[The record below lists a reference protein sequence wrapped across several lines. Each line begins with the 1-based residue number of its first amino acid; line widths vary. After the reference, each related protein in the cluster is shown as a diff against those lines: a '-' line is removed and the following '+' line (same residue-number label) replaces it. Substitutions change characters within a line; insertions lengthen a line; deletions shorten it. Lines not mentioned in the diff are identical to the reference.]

1 MLLSNFD
8 EYISYARDPED
19 YAGFDGTVDDVMRGS
34 GLLMIDGPAVRP
46 GGRAPSPPRP
56 SRSWSIARHDSRGP
70 IRRALDAEAAA
81 FGAFVEPRT
90 GARASPTD
98 RQRDRTKA

>member
-34 GLLMIDGPAVRP
+34 GLLMIEGRLCARWSRTVTAKAVTVVVDR
-46 GGRAPSPPRP
+46 PPRI
-56 SRSWSIARHDSRGP
+56 SGP
-70 IRRALDAEAAA
+70 VRRALDAEVAA
-81 FGAFVEPRT
+81 FGAFVDREPVLVL
-90 GARASPTD
+90 AD
-98 RQRDRTKA
+98 